1 MNYILI
7 TGYITQLLV
16 SFYNNR
22 VIKMPDINIETL
34 TPEDVAELKAAL
46 KAEKPII
53 EVRDLV
59 KEICDLPPEKAKDVL
74 CNMAKKA
81 EEKRVHKSGWEKY
94 ILDSIKKNM

>member
-1 MNYILI
+1 
-7 TGYITQLLV
+7 
-16 SFYNNR
+16 
-22 VIKMPDINIETL
+22 MPDINIETL